1 VTTASPFVLAPA
13 EQELII
19 TRTFAAPRALVF
31 AAWIDPRHA
40 INWWGPRDY
49 PATHMEID
57 ARPGGRWRHCL
68 RATQDGR
75 ELWQG
80 GVFREVVPPERL
92 VFTFSWEEEGE
103 RGLETLVTVT
113 FAEEAG
119 RTQMTFRQTPFRSA
133 HEHDGHQEGWTSTFD
148 RLDVHLKNL
157 KGNSSQ

>member
-1 VTTASPFVLAPA
+1 VVAASPAVPAPA

-40 INWWGPRDY
+40 VNWWGPPDY

-68 RATQDGR
+68 RATRDGR
-75 ELWQG
+75 ELWHG

-113 FAEEAG
+113 FAQEG
-119 RTQMTFRQTPFRSA
+119 GGTRMIFRQTPFRSV
-133 HEHDGHQEGWTSTFD
+133 HEYDGHQEGWTSTFD
-148 RLDVHLKNL
+148 RLDVHLANL
-157 KGNSSQ
+157 RGSNSP